1 MAMVTYSGAITD
13 SGQREALPPVDGREV
28 LTYTLSWTAYP
39 GLLLRLVLR
48 VILLLAVYAAAMWIL
63 RIDNTNGLAN
73 AGVFAML
80 VLALA
85 WTAYD
90 FAYLRTMKLYVDVQG
105 VWLAQGLLPWHKGV
119 NGVRWDEM
127 GAACYEPSFLSWA
140 CKSYRINI
148 RHRFTTDSE
157 LNLAHVKNGHIAV
170 QSINRL
176 LMLRA
181 KALLKAIVSEN
192 GK

>member
-1 MAMVTYSGAITD
+1 MLIDSGVFTGPRQHAVLPPTD
-13 SGQREALPPVDGREV
+13 SREALV
-28 LTYTLSWTAYP
+28 YTLSWTAYP

-48 VILLLAVYAAAMWIL
+48 VILVLAVYAAAMWIL
-63 RIDNTNGLAN
+63 RIDNTSCLAN

-80 VLALA
+80 FLALT

-90 FAYLRTMKLYVDVQG
+90 FAYFRTMKLYVDVQG

-127 GAACYEPSFLSWA
+127 GAASYEASFLSWA
-140 CKSYRINI
+140 CKSYRISVG
-148 RHRFTTDSE
+148 HRFTTDAT

-181 KALLKAIVSEN
+181 RGA
-192 GK
+192 

>member
-1 MAMVTYSGAITD
+1 MVNYNGASPD
-13 SGQREALPPVDGREV
+13 SRQREVLPPVDGREV
-28 LTYTLSWTAYP
+28 LIYTLSWTAYP

-48 VILLLAVYAAAMWIL
+48 VILVLAVYAAAVLIL

-73 AGVFAML
+73 AGVFAM
-80 VLALA
+80 LALA

-127 GAACYEPSFLSWA
+127 GAASYEASFLSWA
-140 CKSYRINI
+140 CKSYRIDV
-148 RHRFTTDSE
+148 RHRFSTDAR

-181 KALLKAIVSEN
+181 KAF
-192 GK
+192 